1 MPSGLWSQGTVRAY
15 TVGTQTSRGR
25 KKTAN
30 WRKSTRQEKIR
41 TMQGDP
47 KLIQSL
53 NGILTYELTSI
64 NQYFLHARMFRH
76 LGLEALNGKSYSKS
90 IEDMKQADR
99 LIERILFLQGLPNLQ
114 KLGKLSIGE
123 HPEEMLRADLGFAVA
138 QLPLLRDGISLCEVQ
153 RDFVSRDLLEG
164 ILHYEEE
171 HIEWIETQLSLI
183 GSIGVQ
189 RYLQSQISSD

>member
-1 MPSGLWSQGTVRAY
+1 
-15 TVGTQTSRGR
+15 
-25 KKTAN
+25 
-30 WRKSTRQEKIR
+30 
-41 TMQGDP
+41 MQGDQ

-138 QLPLLRDGISLCEVQ
+138 QLPLLRDGISLCEVS

-171 HIEWIETQLSLI
+171 HIDWIETQLSLVSTI
-183 GSIGVQ
+183 GIE
-189 RYLQSQISSD
+189 RYLQSQMSSD